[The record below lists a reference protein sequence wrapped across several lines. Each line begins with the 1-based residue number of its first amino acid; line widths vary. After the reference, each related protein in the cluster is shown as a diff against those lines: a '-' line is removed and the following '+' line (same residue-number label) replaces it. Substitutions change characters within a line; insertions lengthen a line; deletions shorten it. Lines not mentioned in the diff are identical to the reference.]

1 MDNSNINLIQSNNIN
16 DSPNVD
22 VILMEKD
29 KQIINL
35 TKITKDLNNQIE
47 NLIKQNQ
54 SKDYEI
60 ITLKTDLASMES
72 DKNIYESKI
81 EKMQEKINVLQNN
94 LEIREKEIE
103 EISSNTDNKINE
115 INSAFNIQLKDYQ
128 NAIGQS
134 QSLERQLENLA
145 NEIIERDKRI
155 SVYQQIIF
163 DLKRENKKII
173 TLMKENNDKE
183 DIINELSEKLNK
195 AIKDNEKLSY
205 EYNLIAGRVDSI
217 LKNEEDYQKLKNNV
231 NNFDKIITSIKSN
244 YKDQIIEKDRLNKDL
259 NEKLCIINEDYNQL
273 IEYIIEQV
281 KYIEKCIENNTI
293 IDDKFNSSF
302 NNLNNSKY
310 SLIKK
315 NFQIL
320 IKRILEIR
328 KNDMEALAAT
338 HEMLNNE
345 KDRFEIIERQLQ
357 EEKNGRINERNDLF
371 KMETTI
377 QDKMNEIK
385 NLNQNLSEL
394 VSKIDLMHKENLNIG
409 NEYSIFKKQI
419 NNLCDEFIS
428 MLSNFNYDQN
438 DLPKYSMMDS
448 PDIKLKNLLLIFE
461 DLISK
466 FNNLNESLSKSNMI
480 IQSYQNKIN
489 ELSENNNNLK
499 EKLNDMNRENQNKSH
514 CYESQNEDMNL
525 KLRDANYLLEES
537 KKEIKKIQQ
546 ENYQLKQQN
555 LKLEKNLQMIT
566 QSHEQMENK
575 IYMNNTLTNEKLEN
589 SQLKANQL
597 LKELEIKDRQ
607 IKSLE
612 NYISQ
617 INSSNNSNQSSNSP
631 YMGKIITKEQFNNI
645 KGNNNIN
652 INNNLEEDKF
662 IPNAKNERELNN
674 LLNKFNNKHLGRDQG
689 KDIKYNSNDNIFNDS
704 FLSKNKDDDKDI
716 SSNSEPKLLKK
727 NKYQN

>member
-302 NNLNNSKY
+302 NNLN
-310 SLIKK
+310 I
-315 NFQIL
+315 
-320 IKRILEIR
+320 
-328 KNDMEALAAT
+328 
-338 HEMLNNE
+338 
-345 KDRFEIIERQLQ
+345 
-357 EEKNGRINERNDLF
+357 
-371 KMETTI
+371 
-377 QDKMNEIK
+377 
-385 NLNQNLSEL
+385 
-394 VSKIDLMHKENLNIG
+394 SKIL
-409 NEYSIFKKQI
+409 
-419 NNLCDEFIS
+419 FI
-428 MLSNFNYDQN
+428 
-438 DLPKYSMMDS
+438 
-448 PDIKLKNLLLIFE
+448 
-461 DLISK
+461 
-466 FNNLNESLSKSNMI
+466 
-480 IQSYQNKIN
+480 KI
-489 ELSENNNNLK
+489 
-499 EKLNDMNRENQNKSH
+499 
-514 CYESQNEDMNL
+514 
-525 KLRDANYLLEES
+525 
-537 KKEIKKIQQ
+537 
-546 ENYQLKQQN
+546 
-555 LKLEKNLQMIT
+555 
-566 QSHEQMENK
+566 
-575 IYMNNTLTNEKLEN
+575 
-589 SQLKANQL
+589 
-597 LKELEIKDRQ
+597 
-607 IKSLE
+607 
-612 NYISQ
+612 
-617 INSSNNSNQSSNSP
+617 
-631 YMGKIITKEQFNNI
+631 
-645 KGNNNIN
+645 
-652 INNNLEEDKF
+652 
-662 IPNAKNERELNN
+662 
-674 LLNKFNNKHLGRDQG
+674 
-689 KDIKYNSNDNIFNDS
+689 
-704 FLSKNKDDDKDI
+704 
-716 SSNSEPKLLKK
+716 
-727 NKYQN
+727 

>member
-103 EISSNTDNKINE
+103 EISSNTDSKINE

-302 NNLNNSKY
+302 NNLN
-310 SLIKK
+310 I
-315 NFQIL
+315 
-320 IKRILEIR
+320 
-328 KNDMEALAAT
+328 
-338 HEMLNNE
+338 
-345 KDRFEIIERQLQ
+345 
-357 EEKNGRINERNDLF
+357 
-371 KMETTI
+371 
-377 QDKMNEIK
+377 
-385 NLNQNLSEL
+385 
-394 VSKIDLMHKENLNIG
+394 SKIL
-409 NEYSIFKKQI
+409 
-419 NNLCDEFIS
+419 FI
-428 MLSNFNYDQN
+428 
-438 DLPKYSMMDS
+438 
-448 PDIKLKNLLLIFE
+448 
-461 DLISK
+461 
-466 FNNLNESLSKSNMI
+466 
-480 IQSYQNKIN
+480 KI
-489 ELSENNNNLK
+489 
-499 EKLNDMNRENQNKSH
+499 
-514 CYESQNEDMNL
+514 
-525 KLRDANYLLEES
+525 
-537 KKEIKKIQQ
+537 
-546 ENYQLKQQN
+546 
-555 LKLEKNLQMIT
+555 
-566 QSHEQMENK
+566 
-575 IYMNNTLTNEKLEN
+575 
-589 SQLKANQL
+589 
-597 LKELEIKDRQ
+597 
-607 IKSLE
+607 
-612 NYISQ
+612 
-617 INSSNNSNQSSNSP
+617 
-631 YMGKIITKEQFNNI
+631 
-645 KGNNNIN
+645 
-652 INNNLEEDKF
+652 
-662 IPNAKNERELNN
+662 
-674 LLNKFNNKHLGRDQG
+674 
-689 KDIKYNSNDNIFNDS
+689 
-704 FLSKNKDDDKDI
+704 
-716 SSNSEPKLLKK
+716 
-727 NKYQN
+727 

>member
-302 NNLNNSKY
+302 NNLN
-310 SLIKK
+310 I
-315 NFQIL
+315 
-320 IKRILEIR
+320 
-328 KNDMEALAAT
+328 
-338 HEMLNNE
+338 
-345 KDRFEIIERQLQ
+345 
-357 EEKNGRINERNDLF
+357 
-371 KMETTI
+371 
-377 QDKMNEIK
+377 
-385 NLNQNLSEL
+385 
-394 VSKIDLMHKENLNIG
+394 SKIL
-409 NEYSIFKKQI
+409 
-419 NNLCDEFIS
+419 
-428 MLSNFNYDQN
+428 
-438 DLPKYSMMDS
+438 
-448 PDIKLKNLLLIFE
+448 
-461 DLISK
+461 
-466 FNNLNESLSKSNMI
+466 
-480 IQSYQNKIN
+480 
-489 ELSENNNNLK
+489 
-499 EKLNDMNRENQNKSH
+499 
-514 CYESQNEDMNL
+514 
-525 KLRDANYLLEES
+525 
-537 KKEIKKIQQ
+537 
-546 ENYQLKQQN
+546 
-555 LKLEKNLQMIT
+555 
-566 QSHEQMENK
+566 
-575 IYMNNTLTNEKLEN
+575 
-589 SQLKANQL
+589 
-597 LKELEIKDRQ
+597 
-607 IKSLE
+607 
-612 NYISQ
+612 
-617 INSSNNSNQSSNSP
+617 
-631 YMGKIITKEQFNNI
+631 
-645 KGNNNIN
+645 
-652 INNNLEEDKF
+652 
-662 IPNAKNERELNN
+662 
-674 LLNKFNNKHLGRDQG
+674 
-689 KDIKYNSNDNIFNDS
+689 
-704 FLSKNKDDDKDI
+704 
-716 SSNSEPKLLKK
+716 
-727 NKYQN
+727 

>member
-22 VILMEKD
+22 VILMKKD

-231 NNFDKIITSIKSN
+231 NNNDKNIT
-244 YKDQIIEKDRLNKDL
+244 
-259 NEKLCIINEDYNQL
+259 
-273 IEYIIEQV
+273 
-281 KYIEKCIENNTI
+281 
-293 IDDKFNSSF
+293 
-302 NNLNNSKY
+302 
-310 SLIKK
+310 
-315 NFQIL
+315 
-320 IKRILEIR
+320 
-328 KNDMEALAAT
+328 
-338 HEMLNNE
+338 
-345 KDRFEIIERQLQ
+345 
-357 EEKNGRINERNDLF
+357 
-371 KMETTI
+371 
-377 QDKMNEIK
+377 
-385 NLNQNLSEL
+385 
-394 VSKIDLMHKENLNIG
+394 
-409 NEYSIFKKQI
+409 
-419 NNLCDEFIS
+419 
-428 MLSNFNYDQN
+428 
-438 DLPKYSMMDS
+438 
-448 PDIKLKNLLLIFE
+448 
-461 DLISK
+461 
-466 FNNLNESLSKSNMI
+466 
-480 IQSYQNKIN
+480 
-489 ELSENNNNLK
+489 
-499 EKLNDMNRENQNKSH
+499 
-514 CYESQNEDMNL
+514 
-525 KLRDANYLLEES
+525 
-537 KKEIKKIQQ
+537 
-546 ENYQLKQQN
+546 
-555 LKLEKNLQMIT
+555 
-566 QSHEQMENK
+566 
-575 IYMNNTLTNEKLEN
+575 
-589 SQLKANQL
+589 
-597 LKELEIKDRQ
+597 
-607 IKSLE
+607 
-612 NYISQ
+612 
-617 INSSNNSNQSSNSP
+617 
-631 YMGKIITKEQFNNI
+631 
-645 KGNNNIN
+645 
-652 INNNLEEDKF
+652 
-662 IPNAKNERELNN
+662 
-674 LLNKFNNKHLGRDQG
+674 
-689 KDIKYNSNDNIFNDS
+689 
-704 FLSKNKDDDKDI
+704 
-716 SSNSEPKLLKK
+716 
-727 NKYQN
+727 